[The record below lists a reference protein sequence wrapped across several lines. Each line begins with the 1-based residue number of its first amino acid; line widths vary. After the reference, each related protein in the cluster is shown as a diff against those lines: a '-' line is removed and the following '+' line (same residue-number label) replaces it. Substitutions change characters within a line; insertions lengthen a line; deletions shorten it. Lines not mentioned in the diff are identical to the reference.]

1 MPMILQALVPMRA
14 PARFGA
20 IQPVLFGGFAAK
32 DLATRSDDAR
42 PKVIVSASCGI
53 EGQRV
58 LPYKPLLDRA
68 IELSSHKPEHCV
80 IRQRPQ
86 AEATLVAGRDLTWDE
101 AEDDAIPADC
111 VPVKATDP
119 AYILHT
125 SGTTGQP
132 QGGVRST
139 GGDRKSTRLTSSHSC
154 ATR

>member
-32 DLATRSDDAR
+32 ELATRIDDAR

-86 AEATLVAGRDLTWDE
+86 AEATLVAGRDLIWDE
-101 AEDDAIPADC
+101 AE
-111 VPVKATDP
+111 
-119 AYILHT
+119 
-125 SGTTGQP
+125 
-132 QGGVRST
+132 
-139 GGDRKSTRLTSSHSC
+139 DRKSTRLNSSH
-154 ATR
+154 